1 MEYRVKNHR
10 RLGATYLAGIASLP
24 PRLLTFP
31 LVIVFQLAAAA
42 LGGIGFVLGDPPAA
56 MISGAFLWLVW
67 FGGLFLVAS
76 KPADRLLRRTITW
89 LAPLSFG
96 IFLALIV
103 LGSGEVGLF
112 ASNFKMLGHSEL
124 IDALH
129 RGFYYNDATA
139 LTHQATDNLLQG
151 KNPYANENIITALLA
166 HNGASDRTTPRR
178 EGEFALVF
186 PYPTPA
192 QLDTVWQEALRNNDT
207 PPPELET
214 RMNYP
219 AGAFELPAPFIW
231 AGLKDL
237 RWIYLIYCVLGIAVA
252 TWLCPSKLRVG
263 FLGVVAISLAFWNSV
278 ASGETGS
285 LAFPFMLL
293 GWVLARKQPLASAVF
308 MGVAVSVKQTAW
320 FLAPFY
326 LILLLRTI
334 GFKRT
339 LLAASVVSGVF
350 AATNLP
356 FMVQNPALWISSMG
370 APMSQNFFP
379 LGVGVISIVTSGLL
393 NIQNPLPFTIME
405 VAAFA
410 AGIAWYYFNCRRYP
424 HAGPILAFLPLFFAW
439 RSLWSYF
446 FYIDIIVL
454 AAVLIDEYGADP
466 LWKSGSQ
473 RRLRPVVASR

>member
-10 RLGATYLAGIASLP
+10 RSGATYLAWISSLP
-24 PRLLTFP
+24 PRLLVFP

-42 LGGIGFVLGDPPAA
+42 LGGIGFVLGNSPAA
-56 MISGAFLWLVW
+56 MIGGAFLWLVW
-67 FGGLFLVAS
+67 FAGLFLVAF
-76 KPADRLLRRTITW
+76 KAADRLLQRTITW
-89 LAPLSFG
+89 LAPVSLG
-96 IFLALIV
+96 IFVALLV
-103 LGSGEVGLF
+103 LGSGEVSLF
-112 ASNFKMLGHSEL
+112 ASGFKIIGQSKL
-124 IDALH
+124 IDGFH
-129 RGFYYNDATA
+129 RGFSYNDATA
-139 LTHQATDNLLQG
+139 LTHQAVDHLLEG
-151 KNPYANENIITALLA
+151 KNPYANENIVTALLE

-178 EGEFALVF
+178 EGQFALVF
-186 PYPTPA
+186 PYPTPS
-192 QLDTVWQEALRNNDT
+192 QLDKVWQEAIQNHDT

-219 AGAFELPAPFIW
+219 AVAFELPAPFIW

-237 RWIYLIYCVLGIAVA
+237 RWIYLIFAVLGIAVT
-252 TWLCPSKLRVG
+252 TWLCPSRLRLG

-293 GWVLARKQPLASAVF
+293 AWVLARKQPYASAVF
-308 MGVAVSVKQTAW
+308 MGVAVSIKQTAW

-326 LILLLRTI
+326 LILLLRSI

-350 AATNLP
+350 LATNIP
-356 FMVQNPALWISSMG
+356 FIVEDPAVWISSMG

-379 LGVGVISIVTSGLL
+379 LGVGIISIVTTGLVT
-393 NIQNPLPFTIME
+393 IQNPVPFTIIE
-405 VAAFA
+405 VAVFA
-410 AGIAWYYFNCRRYP
+410 GGIAWYYFNCRRYP

-446 FYIDIIVL
+446 FYVDIIVL
-454 AAVLIDEYGADP
+454 AAALIDEYGADP
-466 LWKSGSQ
+466 AWKNGRSTSS
-473 RRLRPVVASR
+473 PVL